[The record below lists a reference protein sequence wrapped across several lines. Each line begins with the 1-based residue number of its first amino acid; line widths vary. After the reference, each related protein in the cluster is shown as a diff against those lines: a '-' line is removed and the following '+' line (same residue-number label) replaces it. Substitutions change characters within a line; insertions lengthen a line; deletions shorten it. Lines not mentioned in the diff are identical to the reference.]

1 MVFKSWFFKKSFF
14 SEGVKRVFLSLGF
27 SMGYFWVGK
36 FGLALW
42 VFFVRRF
49 LAGKFGLVF
58 ERFENGILVGI
69 FWAFVFGEKGV
80 GFGK

>member
-36 FGLALW
+36 FGLA
-42 VFFVRRF
+42 
-49 LAGKFGLVF
+49 F